1 MWALAGRKDLAAF
14 RGTKPPLS
22 PPSAHPSLG
31 AAVPLTSLPGDSSP
45 LGGEAFGGPPTLVAR
60 VWQVGCLGRGWAA
73 EHSRKHPDRSVACG
87 RRAPAAS
94 RAQGTA
100 ESAGPSPG
108 SPGEQL
114 PASQPENQLRKTS
127 RSHSSRSTVGA
138 RAASHPQREAVRGI
152 HTTRGS
158 HGQEGAVV
166 TAAPRLTPRWR

>member
-31 AAVPLTSLPGDSSP
+31 AAAPLTSPPGDSSP
-45 LGGEAFGGPPTLVAR
+45 LGGEAFGGPPDPGGPGVAGGLPG
-60 VWQVGCLGRGWAA
+60 QGVGCGAQQEAPRSERSLWETGTRCEQSAGDRRVCWSEPRFPGRAAACIPAREPAA
-73 EHSRKHPDRSVACG
+73 ENVKVSL
-87 RRAPAAS
+87 
-94 RAQGTA
+94 
-100 ESAGPSPG
+100 ES
-108 SPGEQL
+108 L
-114 PASQPENQLRKTS
+114 D
-127 RSHSSRSTVGA
+127 VGA